1 MFIAET
7 KRLLLREFNSDD
19 TPALAKILC
28 DPSVMKFSSNGVLT
42 EANTATFIEWC
53 ESAYKEHG
61 FGQWAL
67 LDKSSCSLIGFCGL
81 SHANV
86 DGVDEIELAYR
97 LAPDYWGKGLASE
110 AVGKVL
116 EYGFSTCNIEWVI
129 GIVSCIHQPSIRVL
143 EKAGF
148 VSFKETQYGGWDVRA
163 YRLRKAI

>member
-1 MFIAET
+1 MSIAET

-53 ESAYKEHG
+53 ERAWLRTMGSARQDSG
-61 FGQWAL
+61 
-67 LDKSSCSLIGFCGL
+67 SLIGFCGL

-97 LAPDYWGKGLASE
+97 LAPDYWGRGLASE

-116 EYGFSTCNIEWVI
+116 EYGFSTCNIESVV

>member
-1 MFIAET
+1 MLIAKT

-19 TPALAKILC
+19 SPVLAKILG
-28 DPSVMKFSSNGVLT
+28 DPAVMKFSSNGVLT
-42 EANTATFIEWC
+42 EADTAKFIEWC

-61 FGQWAL
+61 FGQWAM
-67 LDKSSCSLIGFCGL
+67 LDKNSGSLIGFCGL
-81 SHANV
+81 SHAKI

-97 LAPDYWGKGLASE
+97 LTPDYWGRGLASE

-116 EYGFSTCNIEWVI
+116 EHGFLTCNIESVV

-148 VSFKETQYGGWDVRA
+148 ETFKETQYGGWDVRV
-163 YRLRKAI
+163 YRQFKPL